1 MIFLPK
7 LPMELAK
14 DSNIAMRMEL
24 LYSSYNLIDIGTGA
38 QFNFWVVNKN
48 ILCNFSEH
56 VSTFSPCWPI
66 IWGSHISTLTGTL
79 TSKKTT
85 DLQQKSRIWKIT
97 SSKESNCSSSNAIR
111 KSDVIEQLKNWKSQ
125 IKLEILWHS
134 LSAETSVKN
143 CSIGWCIWT

>member
-56 VSTFSPCWPI
+56 VSKFSPC
-66 IWGSHISTLTGTL
+66 
-79 TSKKTT
+79 
-85 DLQQKSRIWKIT
+85 
-97 SSKESNCSSSNAIR
+97 
-111 KSDVIEQLKNWKSQ
+111 
-125 IKLEILWHS
+125 
-134 LSAETSVKN
+134 
-143 CSIGWCIWT
+143 